1 MDFKQMV
8 QEFMEAVKQRNME
21 QLLALTTFDE
31 DVNLI
36 LYNGARFHG
45 RRLMLQLQSAWFS
58 DPEWQ
63 LDFKVL
69 RTIET
74 PEMAYAFILV
84 DYADPTLGSE
94 PYAKQHYLSLVF
106 VKKDD
111 TWSLIHDQ
119 STEAM
124 NSTS

>member
-21 QLLALTTFDE
+21 RLLSLARLDE
-31 DVNLI
+31 EMNFVI
-36 LYNGARFHG
+36 YNGALFHG
-45 RRLMLQLQSAWFS
+45 RQSILQLHSVWFS

-63 LDFKVL
+63 LDFKIL
-69 RTIET
+69 RTVET

-106 VKKDD
+106 VKKND

-124 NSTS
+124 DSTS

>member
-1 MDFKQMV
+1 MEFKQMI
-8 QEFMEAVKQRNME
+8 QEFMEALQQRNME
-21 QLLALTTFDE
+21 RVLSLTTIDE
-31 DVNLI
+31 DINLI

-45 RRLMLQLQSAWFS
+45 RRLMLQLQAAWFS
-58 DPEWQ
+58 DPEWS
-63 LDFKVL
+63 LNFKIL
-69 RTIET
+69 RTVEK

-84 DYADPTLGSE
+84 DYADPNLGAE

>member
-1 MDFKQMV
+1 MEFKQMI
-8 QEFMEAVKQRNME
+8 QEFMEALQQRNIE
-21 QLLALTTFDE
+21 RVLSLITIDE

-45 RRLMLQLQSAWFS
+45 GRQMLQLQAAWFS
-58 DPEWQ
+58 DPEWS
-63 LDFKVL
+63 LDFTIL
-69 RTIET
+69 RTVET
-74 PEMAYAFILV
+74 PEMAYALILV
-84 DYADPTLGSE
+84 NYADTNLGTQ

-111 TWSLIHDQ
+111 LWALIHDQ

-124 NSTS
+124 EPAS

>member
-1 MDFKQMV
+1 MEFKQMI

-21 QLLALTTFDE
+21 QLLSQITIDE
-31 DVNLI
+31 DINLI

-45 RRLMLQLQSAWFS
+45 KRLMLQLQSAWFS
-58 DPEWQ
+58 DPEWL
-63 LDFKVL
+63 LDFKILHTV
-69 RTIET
+69 ET
-74 PEMAYAFILV
+74 PDMAYAFILV
-84 DYADPTLGSE
+84 DYADPGLGSE

-124 NSTS
+124 TATS